1 MPRTRRA
8 TAPPALAAPLGLT
21 LALAAPLGLTLAAA
35 PARAQ
40 TTVFSTFGPSNTFI
54 TVAGYPETS
63 SVSVGAAFT
72 PSASGS
78 LFSITVAA
86 SNLNGAND
94 AHFYLTDS
102 SASLGKPSAALDSF
116 TFNNLPAAGTP
127 FTPEVGLSSAHPTL
141 TAGTTY
147 YLYEQETG
155 SENNVF
161 NVNSTGATGTVVQSN
176 NGGKSYTGST
186 GLLPAFSIQ
195 INAAAAPEPCAGAVL
210 GGLCAL
216 TGLTLLRRARRRP
229 ARRKATP

>member
-21 LALAAPLGLTLAAA
+21 LALAALLGLTLAAA

-40 TTVFSTFGPSNTFI
+40 TTVFSTFGPNNAFNPGS
-54 TVAGYPETS
+54 GYSETS
-63 SVSVGAAFT
+63 TQSVGAAFT

-86 SNLNGAND
+86 SNYAGTND

-116 TFNNLPAAGTP
+116 TFNNLPANGTN
-127 FTPEVGLSSAHPTL
+127 FAPEVGLSSAHPTL

-155 SENNVF
+155 SEF
-161 NVNSTGATGTVVQSN
+161 NTFDVNSTGTFGTEVRST
-176 NGGKSYTGST
+176 NGGNSYTSST
-186 GLLPAFSIQ
+186 NILPAFSIQ

-216 TGLTLLRRARRRP
+216 TGLTLLRRARRRRP
-229 ARRKATP
+229 QA